1 VVAQAERIAYLA
13 AQRSAL
19 ANQVATAALA
29 PSAASMAVRMVAG
42 PVGWAALGVSAGL
55 VLAQMYYSQ
64 SDLSAVKTAAS
75 TPGGWQVAST
85 NAGVQTFP
93 GFGTNTPGNPAYPNA
108 TIQFSATNVP
118 LCAVDTEYQHD
129 WVVGPFQ
136 SLSTAVFFTGN
147 FFVNGPA
154 VGGYSLVCLPSQGH
168 SRLHLTD
175 SRCLD
180 SADAAA
186 SGQLRRGLPASD
198 PKSVEAHTNPV
209 GTTGTTQPADT
220 TISQAVTPTE
230 MPTTVKPKP
239 VPAGDIVVVDTV
251 PPPASTPQQ
260 NTQQQTTTTTTTT
273 TQNPDGSTTQHE
285 ETQATTSCA
294 VGSHESRTFGTVLQ
308 AHQTIW
314 ATSGLLGTLNLLKSL
329 TWPST
334 LPVIALAVG
343 LLWQPASGLQ
353 SMGLVLHGP
362 ADLGHCHGLHCRL
375 PHHLR
380 GWRPDDMTAI
390 LTLIYCWLQEFFF
403 SLTDWGLGIWD
414 SLLSVADSTLATI
427 GTAGL
432 TLPVI
437 PDQYAWV
444 LGATGMSQALAIV
457 ASAMGTRFI
466 LANHSICPV
475 GLMNQL
481 VIGWAYAWTVIL
493 ALWIWVYLRSLR

>member
-1 VVAQAERIAYLA
+1 VKLFSFNQLSLA
-13 AQRSAL
+13 HLGPLPLTSVWHPENPCPNRDAVFAGRGSSGTHCLSGRATVGAGESGGNRRARTLGCLDGGAHGRRSGGMGGPRG
-19 ANQVATAALA
+19 QCGFG
-29 PSAASMAVRMVAG
+29 AG
-42 PVGWAALGVSAGL
+42 PD
-55 VLAQMYYSQ
+55 VLLTK

-75 TPGGWQVAST
+75 TPGGWQVTST

-118 LCAVDTEYQHD
+118 LCAVDTEYLHD

-154 VGGYSLVCLPSQGH
+154 VGGYSLYVCHRKGIPGSTSPIQDGLIPPTQQQVANFVG
-168 SRLHLTD
+168 
-175 SRCLD
+175 
-180 SADAAA
+180 
-186 SGQLRRGLPASD
+186 GLPASD

-334 LPVIALAVG
+334 LPVIALPSAFFGSQQVDFNQ
-343 LLWQPASGLQ
+343 WAWFFT
-353 SMGLVLHGP
+353 VL
-362 ADLGHCHGLHCRL
+362 R
-375 PHHLR
+375 
-380 GWRPDDMTAI
+380 T
-390 LTLIYCWLQEFFF
+390 
-403 SLTDWGLGIWD
+403 
-414 SLLSVADSTLATI
+414 
-427 GTAGL
+427 
-432 TLPVI
+432 
-437 PDQYAWV
+437 
-444 LGATGMSQALAIV
+444 
-457 ASAMGTRFI
+457 
-466 LANHSICPV
+466 
-475 GLMNQL
+475 L
-481 VIGWAYAWTVIL
+481 VIATASIAAYRIIFVGGGQTT
-493 ALWIWVYLRSLR
+493 

>member
-1 VVAQAERIAYLA
+1 MKLLSLTSHLSLTWALFVSFCLAPSEAFSQTATQYSRVVAQAERIAYLA

-19 ANQVATAALA
+19 ASQVATAALA
-29 PSAASMAVRMVAG
+29 PSAASLAVRMVAG

-75 TPGGWQVAST
+75 TPGGWQVASI
-85 NAGVQTFP
+85 NAGTQTFP
-93 GFGTNTPGNPAYPNA
+93 GLGTNTPANPAYPNA

-118 LCAVDTEYQHD
+118 LCAIDAEYQHD

-136 SLSTAVFFTGN
+136 SVSTAVYFPGN
-147 FFVNGPA
+147 FFVFGPS
-154 VGGYSLVCLPSQGH
+154 VGGQNLYVCHRVGIPGSSPPLQDGVIAPTQQQV
-168 SRLHLTD
+168 
-175 SRCLD
+175 
-180 SADAAA
+180 ADYVT
-186 SGQLRRGLPASD
+186 SLPAND
-198 PKSVEAHTNPV
+198 PKSVESHTNPV

-239 VPAGDIVVVDTV
+239 VPAGDIVVADNV

-273 TQNPDGSTTQHE
+273 TQNPDGSTTQQE

-334 LPVIALAVG
+334 LPVIALPSAFFGTQQVDFNQ
-343 LLWQPASGLQ
+343 WVWFFT
-353 SMGLVLHGP
+353 VL
-362 ADLGHCHGLHCRL
+362 R
-375 PHHLR
+375 
-380 GWRPDDMTAI
+380 T
-390 LTLIYCWLQEFFF
+390 
-403 SLTDWGLGIWD
+403 
-414 SLLSVADSTLATI
+414 
-427 GTAGL
+427 
-432 TLPVI
+432 
-437 PDQYAWV
+437 
-444 LGATGMSQALAIV
+444 
-457 ASAMGTRFI
+457 
-466 LANHSICPV
+466 
-475 GLMNQL
+475 L
-481 VIGWAYAWTVIL
+481 VIATASIAAYRIIFVGGGQTT
-493 ALWIWVYLRSLR
+493 

>member
-1 VVAQAERIAYLA
+1 
-13 AQRSAL
+13 
-19 ANQVATAALA
+19 VATAALA
-29 PSAASMAVRMVAG
+29 PSATSMAVRMVAG

-154 VGGYSLVCLPSQGH
+154 VGGYSLYVCHRTGIPGSTNTDCKMAS
-168 SRLHLTD
+168 SRRLSSKCELCD
-175 SRCLD
+175 
-180 SADAAA
+180 
-186 SGQLRRGLPASD
+186 GGLPPVI

-239 VPAGDIVVVDTV
+239 VPAGDIVVADNV

-273 TQNPDGSTTQHE
+273 TQNPDGSTTQQE

-294 VGSHESRTFGTVLQ
+294 VGSHEAEPSGRSCKRIRPSGPR
-308 AHQTIW
+308 
-314 ATSGLLGTLNLLKSL
+314 SGLLGTLNLLKSL

-334 LPVIALAVG
+334 LPVIALPSAFFGSQQVDFNQ
-343 LLWQPASGLQ
+343 WAWFFT
-353 SMGLVLHGP
+353 VL
-362 ADLGHCHGLHCRL
+362 R
-375 PHHLR
+375 
-380 GWRPDDMTAI
+380 T
-390 LTLIYCWLQEFFF
+390 
-403 SLTDWGLGIWD
+403 
-414 SLLSVADSTLATI
+414 
-427 GTAGL
+427 
-432 TLPVI
+432 
-437 PDQYAWV
+437 
-444 LGATGMSQALAIV
+444 
-457 ASAMGTRFI
+457 
-466 LANHSICPV
+466 
-475 GLMNQL
+475 L
-481 VIGWAYAWTVIL
+481 VIATASIAAYRIIFVGGQTT
-493 ALWIWVYLRSLR
+493 